1 MTDNFTE
8 RYRTGQ
14 TPWDIGR
21 PQPAFVERAE
31 EFHGA
36 VLDVGCGTGDLSLFA
51 SGLPAVTSVHGLDP
65 SEFAIDVAKKRA
77 KTASS
82 RAKFSIGSALE
93 LHALQRSFDT
103 ILDCLVFHI
112 FDDDQRIQYVDGLRD
127 RLASGGL
134 VYVLV
139 FSDAEPEGTGPR
151 RVSEKE
157 LRSSFASGFEIASLD
172 AVRLSMNDDGTL
184 FTPGGPHGWFARI
197 RRTIA
202 N

>member
-14 TPWDIGR
+14 TPWDIGC
-21 PQPAFVERAE
+21 PQPSFVERADD
-31 EFHGA
+31 FHGS

-51 SGLPAVTSVHGLDP
+51 SGLPAVTSVHGIDP
-65 SEFAIDVAKKRA
+65 SEFAIDVAKNRA
-77 KTASS
+77 KASGS
-82 RAKFSIGSALE
+82 RAEFSLGSALE
-93 LHALQRSFDT
+93 LDALQPSFDT

-127 RLASGGL
+127 RLASRGQL
-134 VYVLV
+134 YVLV
-139 FSDAEPEGTGPR
+139 FSDAEPEGAGPR

-157 LRSSFASGFEIASLD
+157 LRASFASGFEIESLD

-184 FTPGGPHGWFARI
+184 FTPGGPHGWFAKI
-197 RRTIA
+197 RRTA
-202 N
+202 TD